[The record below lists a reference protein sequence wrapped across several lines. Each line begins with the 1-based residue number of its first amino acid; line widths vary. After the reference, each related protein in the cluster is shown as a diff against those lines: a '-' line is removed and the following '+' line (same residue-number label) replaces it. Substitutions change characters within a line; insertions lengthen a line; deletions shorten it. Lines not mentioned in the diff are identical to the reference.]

1 VYDNA
6 DTYVVGRR
14 VACRSV
20 EQAMQRPVRG
30 TCKGVANLHAV
41 HAHAEAE
48 AARASNTASRVRS
61 CAEGSVIA
69 RRVRNFAEETSVRVR
84 RRRITRMERRAGV
97 CLGESFRFA

>member
-48 AARASNTASRVRS
+48 ADRASNTASRVRS

-84 RRRITRMERRAGV
+84 RLRITRMERRAGV